1 MMPGAATG
9 FLRGRPLP
17 NVAASPPRITAM
29 NAAPSL
35 ETAPTLPSV
44 QRLLQQV
51 HPQRLVGAVVLVRE
65 HGVLRH
71 ASATG
76 LADRESAMPMQRDQL
91 FRLAS
96 VSKPLLTTVILRLVA
111 ESVLD
116 LDAPVQ
122 RWLPDFR
129 PALAD
134 GSTPAISLRQLLSH
148 SSGLGYRFLE
158 ADADGPYARAGVSD
172 GMDANPL
179 TLAEN
184 VRRIAKAPLLFAPG
198 SQWMYSLGVDVAGA
212 VAEAATG
219 ETLQALFARLLA
231 APLGLR
237 DTAFA
242 THDAARLATPYVT
255 DTPQPHRLREGE
267 VVAPFEGT
275 VGIEYSLA
283 RATDASRFPSAGA
296 GAGLVGTADEVM
308 AVLEALRD
316 VQRSGLLPPTLAA
329 QMATPQVGEQGPPE
343 PPGWGFGLGFA
354 VLRDAA
360 ASGTPQSAGTWRW
373 GGAYGHSWFVD
384 PARGLSVVALTNTL
398 YEGMDGAFVD
408 ELRDAVYA
416 DLETAR

>member
-9 FLRGRPLP
+9 FLRCAVLP
-17 NVAASPPRITAM
+17 NVAGHSPRIPAM

-35 ETAPTLPSV
+35 EPTPTLPSV

-51 HPQRLVGAVVLVRE
+51 HPQRLVGAVVLVHE

-76 LADRESAMPMQRDQL
+76 LADRETATPMQRDQL

-111 ESVLD
+111 EGALD
-116 LDAPVQ
+116 LDMPVQ

-134 GSTPAISLRQLLSH
+134 GSMPPISLRQLLSH

-172 GMDANPL
+172 GLDANPL
-179 TLAEN
+179 SLADN
-184 VRRIAKAPLLFAPG
+184 VRRIAQAPLLFAPG
-198 SQWMYSLGVDVAGA
+198 SQWLYSLGVDVAGA

-219 ETLQALFARLLA
+219 ETLQALYERLLA

-242 THDAARLATPYVT
+242 ARNAARLATPYVS
-255 DTPQPHRLREGE
+255 DAPQPHRLQEGE

-296 GAGLVGTADEVM
+296 GLVGTADDVM

-316 VQRSGLLPPTLAA
+316 VQRSGLLPPVLAA
-329 QMATPQVGEQGPPE
+329 EMASPQVGEQGPPE
-343 PPGWGFGLGFA
+343 PAGWGFGLGFA

-360 ASGTPQSAGTWRW
+360 ASGTPQNAGTWRW

-384 PARGLSVVALTNTL
+384 PVRGLSVVALTNTL

-408 ELRDAVYA
+408 QLRDAVYA
-416 DLETAR
+416 DMGTVR

>member
-29 NAAPSL
+29 NAAPSF
-35 ETAPTLPSV
+35 EPAPTLPSV

-65 HGVLRH
+65 HGALRH
-71 ASATG
+71 ASTTG
-76 LADRESAMPMQRDQL
+76 LADRESATPMQRDQL

-96 VSKPLLTTVILRLVA
+96 VSKPLLSTVILGLVA
-111 ESVLD
+111 EGVLD

-122 RWLPDFR
+122 RWLRDFR

-158 ADADGPYARAGVSD
+158 ADAKGPYARAGVSD

-179 TLAEN
+179 SLADN
-184 VRRIAKAPLLFAPG
+184 VRRIAQAPLLFAPG
-198 SQWMYSLGVDVAGA
+198 SQWLYSLGVDVAGA

-219 ETLQALFARLLA
+219 ESLQALFERLLA

-296 GAGLVGTADEVM
+296 GLVGSADEVM

-316 VQRSGLLPPTLAA
+316 VQRSGLLPPALAA
-329 QMATPQVGEQGPPE
+329 EMASPQVGEQGPPE
-343 PPGWGFGLGFA
+343 PAGWGFGLGFA

-360 ASGTPQSAGTWRW
+360 ASGTPQNVGTWRW

>member
-1 MMPGAATG
+1 
-9 FLRGRPLP
+9 
-17 NVAASPPRITAM
+17 M
-29 NAAPSL
+29 NAVPSL
-35 ETAPTLPSV
+35 APAPTLPSV
-44 QRLLQQV
+44 ERLLKQV

-76 LADRESAMPMQRDQL
+76 LADRESVTPMQRDQL

-96 VSKPLLTTVILRLVA
+96 VSKPLLSTVILRLVA
-111 ESVLD
+111 EGVLD
-116 LDAPVQ
+116 LDTSVQ

-134 GSTPAISLRQLLSH
+134 GIAPPISLRQLLSH

-158 ADADGPYARAGVSD
+158 AEVDGPYARAGISD
-172 GMDANPL
+172 GLDANPL
-179 TLAEN
+179 SLAEN
-184 VRRIAKAPLLFAPG
+184 VRRIAQAPLLFAPG
-198 SQWMYSLGVDVAGA
+198 SQWLYSLGVDVAGA

-219 ETLQALFARLLA
+219 ESLQALFERLLA

-242 THDAARLATPYVT
+242 ARNAARLATPYVS

-296 GAGLVGTADEVM
+296 GLVGSADEVM

-316 VQRSGLLPPTLAA
+316 VQRSGLLPPALAA
-329 QMATPQVGEQGPPE
+329 EMASPQVGEQGPPE
-343 PPGWGFGLGFA
+343 PAGWGFGLGLA

-416 DLETAR
+416 DLEAAR

>member
-1 MMPGAATG
+1 MMPGAATD

-29 NAAPSL
+29 NAAPSF
-35 ETAPTLPSV
+35 EPAPTLPSV

-65 HGVLRH
+65 HGALRH

-76 LADRESAMPMQRDQL
+76 LADRESATPMQRDQL

-96 VSKPLLTTVILRLVA
+96 VSKPLLSTVILGLVA
-111 ESVLD
+111 EGVLD

-122 RWLPDFR
+122 RWLRDFR

-158 ADADGPYARAGVSD
+158 ADAKGPYARAGVSD

-179 TLAEN
+179 SLADN
-184 VRRIAKAPLLFAPG
+184 VRRIAQAPLLFAPG
-198 SQWMYSLGVDVAGA
+198 SQWLYSLGVDVAGA

-219 ETLQALFARLLA
+219 ESLQALFERLLA

-296 GAGLVGTADEVM
+296 GLVGSADEVM

-316 VQRSGLLPPTLAA
+316 VQRSGLLPPALAA
-329 QMATPQVGEQGPPE
+329 EMASPQVGEQGPPE
-343 PPGWGFGLGFA
+343 PAGWGFGLGFA

>member
-9 FLRGRPLP
+9 FLRRVVLP
-17 NVAASPPRITAM
+17 NVAGLSTRITAM
-29 NAAPSL
+29 NAALSL
-35 ETAPTLPSV
+35 EPAPTLPSV

-51 HPQRLVGAVVLVRE
+51 HPLRLVGAGVLVRE

-76 LADRESAMPMQRDQL
+76 LADRESARPMQRDQL

-96 VSKPLLTTVILRLVA
+96 VSKPLLATVILRLVA
-111 ESVLD
+111 EGVLD
-116 LDAPVQ
+116 LDTPVQ

-134 GSTPAISLRQLLSH
+134 GRTPPISLRQLLSH

-158 ADADGPYARAGVSD
+158 ADAVGPYARAGVSD

-179 TLAEN
+179 SLAEN
-184 VRRIAKAPLLFAPG
+184 VRRIAQAPLLFEPG
-198 SQWMYSLGVDVAGA
+198 SQWLYSLGVDVAGA

-219 ETLQALFARLLA
+219 ETLQALFQRLLA
-231 APLGLR
+231 APLRLR

-242 THDAARLATPYVT
+242 TRDAERLATPYVS
-255 DTPQPHRLREGE
+255 DAPRPHRLQEGE

-283 RATDASRFPSAGA
+283 RATDASRFASA

-316 VQRSGLLPPTLAA
+316 VQRSGLLPPALAA
-329 QMATPQVGEQGPPE
+329 EIASPQVGEQGPPE
-343 PPGWGFGLGFA
+343 PAGWGFGLGFA

-360 ASGTPQSAGTWRW
+360 ASGTPQREGTWRW

-384 PARGLSVVALTNTL
+384 PSRGLSVVALTNTL

-416 DLETAR
+416 DLETTR

>member
-1 MMPGAATG
+1 
-9 FLRGRPLP
+9 
-17 NVAASPPRITAM
+17 M
-29 NAAPSL
+29 NAALSL
-35 ETAPTLPSV
+35 DPAPTLPSV
-44 QRLLQQV
+44 QQLLQRV

-65 HGVLRH
+65 HGALRH

-76 LADRESAMPMQRDQL
+76 LADRESATPMQRDQL

-111 ESVLD
+111 EGVLE

-122 RWLPDFR
+122 RWLPVFR

-134 GSTPAISLRQLLSH
+134 GSTPPISLRQLLSH

-184 VRRIAKAPLLFAPG
+184 VQRIAQAPLLFAPG

-231 APLGLR
+231 TPLGLR

-242 THDAARLATPYVT
+242 SAEPARLATPYVS
-255 DTPQPHRLREGE
+255 DLPLPHRLQEGE

-275 VGIEYSLA
+275 VGIDYSLA
-283 RATDASRFPSAGA
+283 RATNARRFASA

-316 VQRSGLLPPTLAA
+316 VRASALLPAA
-329 QMATPQVGEQGPPE
+329 LVAEMARAQLGEQGPPE
-343 PPGWGFGLGFA
+343 PAGWGFGLGFA

-360 ASGTPQSAGTWRW
+360 ASGTPQSEGSWRW

-408 ELRDAVYA
+408 ELRDAIYA
-416 DLETAR
+416 DLGAAR

>member
-9 FLRGRPLP
+9 FLQRRALP
-17 NVAASPPRITAM
+17 NVAGLSSGITMM
-29 NAAPSL
+29 NAALSL
-35 ETAPTLPSV
+35 EPAPTLPSV

-51 HPQRLVGAVVLVRE
+51 HPLRLVGAVVLVRE

-71 ASATG
+71 ASASG
-76 LADRESAMPMQRDQL
+76 LADRESARPMQRDQL

-96 VSKPLLTTVILRLVA
+96 VSKPLLATVILRLVA
-111 ESVLD
+111 EGVLD

-134 GSTPAISLRQLLSH
+134 GSTPPISLRQLLSH
-148 SSGLGYRFLE
+148 SSGLGYCFLE
-158 ADADGPYARAGVSD
+158 ADAEGPYARAGVSD

-184 VRRIAKAPLLFAPG
+184 VRRIAQVPLLFAPG
-198 SQWMYSLGVDVAGA
+198 SQWLYSLGVDVAGA

-219 ETLQALFARLLA
+219 ETLQALFQRLLA
-231 APLGLR
+231 APLRLR
-237 DTAFA
+237 DTAFVA
-242 THDAARLATPYVT
+242 RDAERLATPYVS
-255 DTPQPHRLREGE
+255 DTPQPHRLQEGE

-275 VGIEYSLA
+275 LGIEFSPA
-283 RATDASRFPSAGA
+283 RATDASRFASA

-316 VQRSGLLPPTLAA
+316 VQRSGLLPPALAA
-329 QMATPQVGEQGPPE
+329 QMASPQVGEQGPPE
-343 PPGWGFGLGFA
+343 PAGWGFGLGFA

-360 ASGTPQSAGTWRW
+360 ASGTPQREGSWRW

-384 PARGLSVVALTNTL
+384 PSRGLSVVALTNTL
-398 YEGMDGAFVD
+398 YEGMDGVFVD
-408 ELRDAVYA
+408 DLRDAIYA
-416 DLETAR
+416 DLGATR

>member
-29 NAAPSL
+29 NAAPSF
-35 ETAPTLPSV
+35 EPAPTLPSV

-65 HGVLRH
+65 HGALRH

-76 LADRESAMPMQRDQL
+76 LVDRESATPMQRDQL

-96 VSKPLLTTVILRLVA
+96 VSKPLLSTVILGLVA
-111 ESVLD
+111 EGVLD

-122 RWLPDFR
+122 RWLRDFR

-158 ADADGPYARAGVSD
+158 ADAKGPYARAGVSD

-179 TLAEN
+179 SLADN
-184 VRRIAKAPLLFAPG
+184 VRRIAQAPLLFAPG
-198 SQWMYSLGVDVAGA
+198 SQWLYSLGVDVAGA

-219 ETLQALFARLLA
+219 ESLQALFERLLA

-242 THDAARLATPYVT
+242 ARNAARLATPYVS

-296 GAGLVGTADEVM
+296 GLVGSADEVV

-316 VQRSGLLPPTLAA
+316 VQRSGLLPPALAA
-329 QMATPQVGEQGPPE
+329 EMASPQVGEQGPPE
-343 PPGWGFGLGFA
+343 PAGWGFGLGFA
-354 VLRDAA
+354 VLRDAP

>member
-29 NAAPSL
+29 NAAPSF
-35 ETAPTLPSV
+35 EPAPTLPSV

-65 HGVLRH
+65 HGALRH

-76 LADRESAMPMQRDQL
+76 LADRESATPMQRDQL

-96 VSKPLLTTVILRLVA
+96 VSKPLLSTVILGLVA
-111 ESVLD
+111 EGVLD

-122 RWLPDFR
+122 RWLRDFR

-158 ADADGPYARAGVSD
+158 ADAKGPYARAGVSD

-179 TLAEN
+179 SLADN
-184 VRRIAKAPLLFAPG
+184 VRRIAQAPLLFAPG
-198 SQWMYSLGVDVAGA
+198 SQWLYSLGVDVAGA

-219 ETLQALFARLLA
+219 ESLQALFERLLA

-242 THDAARLATPYVT
+242 ARNAARLATPYVS

-296 GAGLVGTADEVM
+296 GLVGSADEVM

-316 VQRSGLLPPTLAA
+316 VQRSGLLPPALAA
-329 QMATPQVGEQGPPE
+329 EMASPQVGEQGPPE
-343 PPGWGFGLGFA
+343 PAGWGFGLGFA

-360 ASGTPQSAGTWRW
+360 ASGTPQNVGTWRW

>member
-29 NAAPSL
+29 NAAPSF
-35 ETAPTLPSV
+35 EPAPTLPSV

-51 HPQRLVGAVVLVRE
+51 HPQRLVGVVVLVRE
-65 HGVLRH
+65 HGALRH

-76 LADRESAMPMQRDQL
+76 LADRESATPMQRDQL

-96 VSKPLLTTVILRLVA
+96 VSKPLLSTVILGLVA
-111 ESVLD
+111 EGVLD

-122 RWLPDFR
+122 RWLRDFR

-158 ADADGPYARAGVSD
+158 ADAKGPYARAGVSD

-179 TLAEN
+179 SLADN
-184 VRRIAKAPLLFAPG
+184 VRRIAQAPLLFAPG
-198 SQWMYSLGVDVAGA
+198 SQWLYSLGVDVAGA

-219 ETLQALFARLLA
+219 ESLQALFERLLA

-296 GAGLVGTADEVM
+296 GLVGSADEVM

-316 VQRSGLLPPTLAA
+316 VQRSGLLPPALAA
-329 QMATPQVGEQGPPE
+329 EMASPQVGEQGPPE
-343 PPGWGFGLGFA
+343 PAGWGFGLGFA

-360 ASGTPQSAGTWRW
+360 ASGTPQNAGTWRW

-416 DLETAR
+416 DLGTAR

>member
-9 FLRGRPLP
+9 FLRGRSLP
-17 NVAASPPRITAM
+17 NVAASPPRINAM
-29 NAAPSL
+29 NAAPSF
-35 ETAPTLPSV
+35 EPAPTLPSV

-65 HGVLRH
+65 HGALRH

-76 LADRESAMPMQRDQL
+76 LADRESATPMQRDQL

-96 VSKPLLTTVILRLVA
+96 VSKPLLSTVILGLVA
-111 ESVLD
+111 EGVLD

-122 RWLPDFR
+122 RWLRDFR

-158 ADADGPYARAGVSD
+158 ADAKGPYARAGVSD

-179 TLAEN
+179 SLADN
-184 VRRIAKAPLLFAPG
+184 VRRIAQAPLLFAPG
-198 SQWMYSLGVDVAGA
+198 SQWLYSLGVDVAGA

-219 ETLQALFARLLA
+219 ESLQALFERLLA

-242 THDAARLATPYVT
+242 ARNAAQLATPYVS

-296 GAGLVGTADEVM
+296 GLVGSADEVM

-316 VQRSGLLPPTLAA
+316 VQRSGLLPPALAA
-329 QMATPQVGEQGPPE
+329 EMASPQVGEQGPPE
-343 PPGWGFGLGFA
+343 PAGWGFGLGFA

>member
-29 NAAPSL
+29 NAAPSF
-35 ETAPTLPSV
+35 EPAPTLPSV

-65 HGVLRH
+65 HGALRH

-76 LADRESAMPMQRDQL
+76 LADRESATPMQRDQL

-96 VSKPLLTTVILRLVA
+96 VSKPLLSTVILGLVA
-111 ESVLD
+111 EGVLD

-122 RWLPDFR
+122 RWLRDFR

-158 ADADGPYARAGVSD
+158 ADAKGPYARAGVSD

-179 TLAEN
+179 SLADN
-184 VRRIAKAPLLFAPG
+184 VRRIAQAPLLFAPG
-198 SQWMYSLGVDVAGA
+198 NQWLYSLGVDVAGA

-219 ETLQALFARLLA
+219 ESLQALFERLLA

-242 THDAARLATPYVT
+242 ARNAARLATPYVS

-296 GAGLVGTADEVM
+296 GLVGSADEVM

-316 VQRSGLLPPTLAA
+316 VQRSGLLPPALAA
-329 QMATPQVGEQGPPE
+329 EMASPQVGEQGPPE
-343 PPGWGFGLGFA
+343 PAGWGFGLGFA

-398 YEGMDGAFVD
+398 YEGMDGAFVN

>member
-29 NAAPSL
+29 NAAPSF
-35 ETAPTLPSV
+35 EPAPTLPSV

-65 HGVLRH
+65 HGALRH

-76 LADRESAMPMQRDQL
+76 LADRESATPMQRDQL

-96 VSKPLLTTVILRLVA
+96 VSKPLLSTVILGLVA
-111 ESVLD
+111 EGVLD

-122 RWLPDFR
+122 RWLRDFR

-158 ADADGPYARAGVSD
+158 ADAKGPYARAGVSD

-179 TLAEN
+179 SLADN
-184 VRRIAKAPLLFAPG
+184 VRRIAQAPLLFAPG
-198 SQWMYSLGVDVAGA
+198 SQWLYSLGVDVAGA

-219 ETLQALFARLLA
+219 ESLQALFERLLA

-242 THDAARLATPYVT
+242 ARNAARLATPYVS

-283 RATDASRFPSAGA
+283 RAADASRFPSAGA
-296 GAGLVGTADEVM
+296 GLVGSADEVM

-316 VQRSGLLPPTLAA
+316 VQRSGLLPPALAA
-329 QMATPQVGEQGPPE
+329 EMASPQVGEQGPPE
-343 PPGWGFGLGFA
+343 PAGWGFGLGFA

-360 ASGTPQSAGTWRW
+360 ASGTPQNVGTWRW

>member
-9 FLRGRPLP
+9 FLRRAVLP
-17 NVAASPPRITAM
+17 NVAGLSPRITAM
-29 NAAPSL
+29 NAVLSL
-35 ETAPTLPSV
+35 EPAPMLPSV

-51 HPQRLVGAVVLVRE
+51 HPLRLVGAVVLVRE

-76 LADRESAMPMQRDQL
+76 LADREAAMPMQRDQL
-91 FRLAS
+91 FRLSS

-111 ESVLD
+111 EGVLD

-122 RWLPDFR
+122 RWLQDFR

-134 GSTPAISLRQLLSH
+134 GRRPPISLRQLLSH

-172 GMDANPL
+172 GLDANPL
-179 TLAEN
+179 SLAEN
-184 VRRIAKAPLLFAPG
+184 VRRIAQAPLLFEPG
-198 SQWMYSLGVDVAGA
+198 SQWLYSLGVDVAGA

-219 ETLQALFARLLA
+219 ETLQALFTRLLA

-242 THDAARLATPYVT
+242 TRDATRLATPYVS
-255 DTPQPHRLREGE
+255 DAPQPHRLREGE

-283 RATDASRFPSAGA
+283 RATDASRFASA

-316 VQRSGLLPPTLAA
+316 VQRSGLLPPALVAE
-329 QMATPQVGEQGPPE
+329 MATAQVGEQGPPE
-343 PPGWGFGLGFA
+343 PAGWGFGLGFA

-360 ASGTPQSAGTWRW
+360 ASGTPQREGTWRW

-408 ELRDAVYA
+408 DLRDAVHA
-416 DLETAR
+416 DLEATR

>member
-29 NAAPSL
+29 NAAPSF
-35 ETAPTLPSV
+35 EPAPTLPSV

-65 HGVLRH
+65 HGALRH

-76 LADRESAMPMQRDQL
+76 LADRESATPMQRDQL

-96 VSKPLLTTVILRLVA
+96 VSKPLLSTVILGLVA
-111 ESVLD
+111 EGVLD

-122 RWLPDFR
+122 RWLRDFR

-158 ADADGPYARAGVSD
+158 ADAKGPYARAGVSD

-179 TLAEN
+179 SLADN
-184 VRRIAKAPLLFAPG
+184 VRRIAQAPLLFAPG
-198 SQWMYSLGVDVAGA
+198 SQWLYSLGVDVAGA

-219 ETLQALFARLLA
+219 ESLQALFERLLA

-242 THDAARLATPYVT
+242 SRNAARLATPYVS

-296 GAGLVGTADEVM
+296 GLVGSADEVM

-316 VQRSGLLPPTLAA
+316 VQRSGLLPPALAA
-329 QMATPQVGEQGPPE
+329 EMASPQVGEQGPPE
-343 PPGWGFGLGFA
+343 PAGWGFGLGFA

-360 ASGTPQSAGTWRW
+360 ASGTPQNAGTWRW

>member
-9 FLRGRPLP
+9 FLRCAVLP
-17 NVAASPPRITAM
+17 NVAGHSPRIPAM

-35 ETAPTLPSV
+35 EPTPTLPSV

-76 LADRESAMPMQRDQL
+76 LADRETATPMQRDQL

-111 ESVLD
+111 EGVLD
-116 LDAPVQ
+116 LDMPVQ

-134 GSTPAISLRQLLSH
+134 GSMPPISLRQLLSH

-158 ADADGPYARAGVSD
+158 ADADCPYARAGVSD
-172 GMDANPL
+172 GLDANPL
-179 TLAEN
+179 SLVDN
-184 VRRIAKAPLLFAPG
+184 VRRIAQAPLLFAPG
-198 SQWMYSLGVDVAGA
+198 SQWLYSLGVDVAGA

-219 ETLQALFARLLA
+219 ETLQALYQRLLA

-242 THDAARLATPYVT
+242 ARNAARLATPYVS
-255 DTPQPHRLREGE
+255 DAPQPHRLQEGE

-296 GAGLVGTADEVM
+296 GLVGTADDVM

-316 VQRSGLLPPTLAA
+316 VQRSGLLPSALAA
-329 QMATPQVGEQGPPE
+329 EMASPQVGEQGPPE
-343 PPGWGFGLGFA
+343 PAGWGFGLGFA
-354 VLRDAA
+354 VLRNAA
-360 ASGTPQSAGTWRW
+360 ASGTPQNAGTWRW

-384 PARGLSVVALTNTL
+384 PVRGLSVVALTNTL

-408 ELRDAVYA
+408 QLRDAVYT
-416 DLETAR
+416 DVGTVR

>member
-1 MMPGAATG
+1 
-9 FLRGRPLP
+9 
-17 NVAASPPRITAM
+17 M
-29 NAAPSL
+29 NAVPSL
-35 ETAPTLPSV
+35 APAPTLPSV
-44 QRLLQQV
+44 ERLLQQV

-76 LADRESAMPMQRDQL
+76 LADRESVTPMQRDQL

-96 VSKPLLTTVILRLVA
+96 VSKPLLSTVILRLVA
-111 ESVLD
+111 EGVLD
-116 LDAPVQ
+116 LDTSVQ

-134 GSTPAISLRQLLSH
+134 GTAPPISLRQLLSH

-158 ADADGPYARAGVSD
+158 ADVDGPYARAGVSD
-172 GMDANPL
+172 GLDANPL
-179 TLAEN
+179 SLAEN
-184 VRRIAKAPLLFAPG
+184 VRRIAQAPLLFAPG
-198 SQWMYSLGVDVAGA
+198 SHWLYSLGVDVAGA

-219 ETLQALFARLLA
+219 ESLQALFERLLA

-242 THDAARLATPYVT
+242 ARNAARLATPYVS

-296 GAGLVGTADEVM
+296 GLVGSADEVM

-316 VQRSGLLPPTLAA
+316 VQRSGLLPPVLAA
-329 QMATPQVGEQGPPE
+329 EMASPQVGEQGPPE
-343 PPGWGFGLGFA
+343 PAGWGFGLGFA

-416 DLETAR
+416 DLEAAR

>member
-29 NAAPSL
+29 NAAPSF
-35 ETAPTLPSV
+35 EPAPTLPSV

-65 HGVLRH
+65 HGALRH

-76 LADRESAMPMQRDQL
+76 LADRESATPMQRDQL

-96 VSKPLLTTVILRLVA
+96 VSKPLLSTVILGLVA
-111 ESVLD
+111 EGVLD

-122 RWLPDFR
+122 RWLRDFR

-158 ADADGPYARAGVSD
+158 ADAKGPYARAGVSD

-179 TLAEN
+179 SLADN
-184 VRRIAKAPLLFAPG
+184 VRRIAQAPLLFVPG
-198 SQWMYSLGVDVAGA
+198 SQWLYSLGVDVAGA

-219 ETLQALFARLLA
+219 ESLQALFERLLA

-242 THDAARLATPYVT
+242 ARNAARLATPYVS

-283 RATDASRFPSAGA
+283 RAADASRFPSAGA
-296 GAGLVGTADEVM
+296 GLVGSADEVM

-316 VQRSGLLPPTLAA
+316 VQRSGLLPPALAA
-329 QMATPQVGEQGPPE
+329 EMASPQVGEQGPPE
-343 PPGWGFGLGFA
+343 PAGWGFGLGFA

-360 ASGTPQSAGTWRW
+360 ASGTPQNAGTWRW

>member
-9 FLRGRPLP
+9 FLRCAVLP
-17 NVAASPPRITAM
+17 NVAGLSPRIPAM

-35 ETAPTLPSV
+35 EPAPTLPSV

-76 LADRESAMPMQRDQL
+76 LADRESATPMQRDQL

-96 VSKPLLTTVILRLVA
+96 VSKPLLSTVILRLVA
-111 ESVLD
+111 EGVLD

-134 GSTPAISLRQLLSH
+134 GSTPPISLRQLLSH

-158 ADADGPYARAGVSD
+158 ADAKGPYARAGVSD

-179 TLAEN
+179 TLTEN
-184 VRRIAKAPLLFAPG
+184 VRRIGQAPLLFAPG
-198 SQWMYSLGVDVAGA
+198 SLWLYSLGVDVAGA
-212 VAEAATG
+212 VAEKATG
-219 ETLQALFARLLA
+219 ESLQALFERLLA

-242 THDAARLATPYVT
+242 ARNAARLATPYVS

-296 GAGLVGTADEVM
+296 GLVGSADEVM

-316 VQRSGLLPPTLAA
+316 VQRSGLLPPALVA

-343 PPGWGFGLGFA
+343 PAGWGFGLGFA

-398 YEGMDGAFVD
+398 YEGMDGAFVN

>member
-1 MMPGAATG
+1 MMPGAGTG

-17 NVAASPPRITAM
+17 NVAGLSPRIPAM

-35 ETAPTLPSV
+35 EPSPTLPSV
-44 QRLLQQV
+44 QRLLQHV

-76 LADRESAMPMQRDQL
+76 LADRESATLMQRDQV

-111 ESVLD
+111 EGVLD

-172 GMDANPL
+172 GLDANPL
-179 TLAEN
+179 SLADN
-184 VRRIAKAPLLFAPG
+184 VHRISQAPLLFAPG
-198 SQWMYSLGVDVAGA
+198 SQWLYSLGVDVAGA

-219 ETLQALFARLLA
+219 ETLQVLFERLLA

-242 THDAARLATPYVT
+242 ARNAARLATPYVT
-255 DTPQPHRLREGE
+255 DTPHPHRLREGE

-296 GAGLVGTADEVM
+296 GLVGTADDVM

-316 VQRSGLLPPTLAA
+316 VQRSGLLPPALATE
-329 QMATPQVGEQGPPE
+329 MASPQVGEQGPPE
-343 PPGWGFGLGFA
+343 PAGWGFGLGFA

-360 ASGTPQSAGTWRW
+360 ASGTPQNIGTWRW

-416 DLETAR
+416 DLETVR

>member
-29 NAAPSL
+29 NAAPSF
-35 ETAPTLPSV
+35 EPAPTLPSV

-65 HGVLRH
+65 HGALRH

-76 LADRESAMPMQRDQL
+76 LADRESATPMQRDQL

-96 VSKPLLTTVILRLVA
+96 VSKPLLTTVILGLVA
-111 ESVLD
+111 EGVLD

-122 RWLPDFR
+122 RWLRDFR

-158 ADADGPYARAGVSD
+158 ADAKGPYARAGVSD

-179 TLAEN
+179 SLADN
-184 VRRIAKAPLLFAPG
+184 VRRIAQAPLLFAPG
-198 SQWMYSLGVDVAGA
+198 SQWLYSLGVDVAGA

-219 ETLQALFARLLA
+219 ESLQALFERLLA

-242 THDAARLATPYVT
+242 ARNAARLATPYVS

-296 GAGLVGTADEVM
+296 GLVGSADEVM

-316 VQRSGLLPPTLAA
+316 VQRSGLLPPALAA
-329 QMATPQVGEQGPPE
+329 EMASPQVGEQGPPE
-343 PPGWGFGLGFA
+343 PAGWGFGLGFA

>member
-1 MMPGAATG
+1 
-9 FLRGRPLP
+9 
-17 NVAASPPRITAM
+17 M
-29 NAAPSL
+29 NAALSL
-35 ETAPTLPSV
+35 EALPTLPSV
-44 QRLLQQV
+44 QRLLQRV
-51 HPQRLVGAVVLVRE
+51 HPLRLVGAVVLVRQ
-65 HGVLRH
+65 HGVLCH

-76 LADRESAMPMQRDQL
+76 LADRESTLPMRRDQL

-111 ESVLD
+111 DGVLA

-134 GSTPAISLRQLLSH
+134 GRRPAISLRQLLSH

-184 VRRIAKAPLLFAPG
+184 VRRIAQAPLLFEPG

-219 ETLQALFARLLA
+219 ETLQVLFERLLA
-231 APLGLR
+231 GPLGLR

-242 THDAARLATPYVT
+242 TADASRLATPYVT
-255 DTPQPHRLREGE
+255 DTPQPHRLQEGE

-275 VGIEYSLA
+275 VGIAYSLA

-296 GAGLVGTADEVM
+296 GLVGTAGEVM

-316 VQRSGLLPPTLAA
+316 VPASGLLPPALAA
-329 QMATPQVGEQGPPE
+329 QMGTPQVAEQGPPE
-343 PPGWGFGLGFA
+343 PEGWGFGLGFA

-360 ASGTPQSAGTWRW
+360 ASGTPQRVGTWRW

-416 DLETAR
+416 DLEGIR

>member
-29 NAAPSL
+29 NAAPSF
-35 ETAPTLPSV
+35 EPAPTLPSV

-65 HGVLRH
+65 HGALRH

-76 LADRESAMPMQRDQL
+76 LADRESATPMQRDQL

-96 VSKPLLTTVILRLVA
+96 VSKPLLSTVILGLVA
-111 ESVLD
+111 EGVLD

-122 RWLPDFR
+122 RWLRDFR

-134 GSTPAISLRQLLSH
+134 GSTPPISLRQLLSH

-158 ADADGPYARAGVSD
+158 ADAKGPYARAGVSD

-179 TLAEN
+179 TLTEN
-184 VRRIAKAPLLFAPG
+184 VRRIGQAPLLFAPG
-198 SQWMYSLGVDVAGA
+198 SQWLYSLGVDVAGA
-212 VAEAATG
+212 VAEKATG
-219 ETLQALFARLLA
+219 ESLQALFERLLA

-242 THDAARLATPYVT
+242 ARNAARLATPYVS

-296 GAGLVGTADEVM
+296 GLVGSADEVM

-316 VQRSGLLPPTLAA
+316 VQRSGLLPPALVA

-343 PPGWGFGLGFA
+343 PAGWGFGLGFA

-398 YEGMDGAFVD
+398 YEGMDGAFVN

>member
-1 MMPGAATG
+1 
-9 FLRGRPLP
+9 
-17 NVAASPPRITAM
+17 
-29 NAAPSL
+29 
-35 ETAPTLPSV
+35 
-44 QRLLQQV
+44 
-51 HPQRLVGAVVLVRE
+51 
-65 HGVLRH
+65 
-71 ASATG
+71 ATG
-76 LADRESAMPMQRDQL
+76 LADRESATPMQRDQL

-96 VSKPLLTTVILRLVA
+96 VSKPLLSTVILGLVA
-111 ESVLD
+111 EGVLD

-122 RWLPDFR
+122 RWLRDFR

-158 ADADGPYARAGVSD
+158 ADAKGPYARAGVSD

-179 TLAEN
+179 SLADN
-184 VRRIAKAPLLFAPG
+184 VRRIAQAPLLFAPG
-198 SQWMYSLGVDVAGA
+198 SQWLYSLGVDVAGA

-219 ETLQALFARLLA
+219 ESLQALFERLLA

-242 THDAARLATPYVT
+242 ARNAARLATPYVS

-296 GAGLVGTADEVM
+296 GLVGSADEVM

-316 VQRSGLLPPTLAA
+316 VQRSGLLPPALAA
-329 QMATPQVGEQGPPE
+329 EMASPQVGEQGPPE
-343 PPGWGFGLGFA
+343 PAGWGFGLGFA

-360 ASGTPQSAGTWRW
+360 ASGTPQNVGTWRW

>member
-29 NAAPSL
+29 NAAPSF
-35 ETAPTLPSV
+35 EPAPTLPSV

-65 HGVLRH
+65 HGALRH

-76 LADRESAMPMQRDQL
+76 LADRESATPMQRDQL

-96 VSKPLLTTVILRLVA
+96 VSKPLLSTVILGLVA
-111 ESVLD
+111 EGVLD

-122 RWLPDFR
+122 RWLRDFR

-158 ADADGPYARAGVSD
+158 ADAKGPYARAGVSD

-179 TLAEN
+179 SLADN
-184 VRRIAKAPLLFAPG
+184 VRRIAQAPLLFAPG
-198 SQWMYSLGVDVAGA
+198 SQWLYSLGVDVAGA

-219 ETLQALFARLLA
+219 ESLQALFERLLA

-242 THDAARLATPYVT
+242 ARNAARLATPYVS

-296 GAGLVGTADEVM
+296 GLVGSADEVM

-316 VQRSGLLPPTLAA
+316 VQRSGLLPPALAA
-329 QMATPQVGEQGPPE
+329 EMASPQVGEQGPPA
-343 PPGWGFGLGFA
+343 GWGFGLGFA

-360 ASGTPQSAGTWRW
+360 ASGTPQNVGTWRW

>member
-9 FLRGRPLP
+9 FLRCAVLP
-17 NVAASPPRITAM
+17 NVAGLSPRIPAM
-29 NAAPSL
+29 NAAPSF
-35 ETAPTLPSV
+35 EPTPTLPSV

-51 HPQRLVGAVVLVRE
+51 HPQRLVGAVVLVCE
-65 HGVLRH
+65 HGVQRH

-76 LADRESAMPMQRDQL
+76 LADRESATPMQRDQL

-111 ESVLD
+111 EGVLD
-116 LDAPVQ
+116 LDMPVQ

-134 GSTPAISLRQLLSH
+134 GSTPPISLRQLLSH

-172 GMDANPL
+172 GLDANAL
-179 TLAEN
+179 SLADN
-184 VRRIAKAPLLFAPG
+184 VRRIAQAPLLFAPG
-198 SQWMYSLGVDVAGA
+198 SQWLYSLGMDVAGA

-219 ETLQALFARLLA
+219 ETLQALYERLLA

-242 THDAARLATPYVT
+242 ARNAARLATPYVS
-255 DTPQPHRLREGE
+255 DAPQPHRLQEGE

-296 GAGLVGTADEVM
+296 GLVGTADDVM

-316 VQRSGLLPPTLAA
+316 VQRSGLLPSALAA
-329 QMATPQVGEQGPPE
+329 EMASPQVGEQGPPE
-343 PPGWGFGLGFA
+343 PAGWGFGLGFA

-360 ASGTPQSAGTWRW
+360 ATGTPQNAGTWRW

-384 PARGLSVVALTNTL
+384 PVRGLSVVALTNTL

-416 DLETAR
+416 DLETVR

>member
-9 FLRGRPLP
+9 FLRCAVLP
-17 NVAASPPRITAM
+17 NVAGLSPRIPAM

-35 ETAPTLPSV
+35 EPTPTLPSV

-76 LADRESAMPMQRDQL
+76 LADRETATPMQRDQL

-111 ESVLD
+111 DGVLD
-116 LDAPVQ
+116 LDMPVQ

-134 GSTPAISLRQLLSH
+134 GSMPPISLRQLLSH

-172 GMDANPL
+172 GLDANPL
-179 TLAEN
+179 SLVDN
-184 VRRIAKAPLLFAPG
+184 VRRIAQAPLLFAPG
-198 SQWMYSLGVDVAGA
+198 SQWLYSLGVDVAGA

-219 ETLQALFARLLA
+219 ETLQALYERLLA

-242 THDAARLATPYVT
+242 ARNAARLATPYVS
-255 DTPQPHRLREGE
+255 DAPQPHRLQEGE

-296 GAGLVGTADEVM
+296 GLVGTADDVM
-308 AVLEALRD
+308 AVLEALHD
-316 VQRSGLLPPTLAA
+316 VQRSGLLPSALAA
-329 QMATPQVGEQGPPE
+329 EMASPQVGEQGPPE
-343 PPGWGFGLGFA
+343 PAGWGFGLGFA

-360 ASGTPQSAGTWRW
+360 ATGTPQNAGTWRW

-384 PARGLSVVALTNTL
+384 PVRGLSVVALTNTL

-416 DLETAR
+416 DLETVR

>member
-9 FLRGRPLP
+9 FLRGHPLP
-17 NVAASPPRITAM
+17 NVAGLSPRTIAM
-29 NAAPSL
+29 NAVPSL
-35 ETAPTLPSV
+35 APAPTLPSV
-44 QRLLQQV
+44 ERLLKQV

-76 LADRESAMPMQRDQL
+76 LADRESVTPMQRDQL

-96 VSKPLLTTVILRLVA
+96 VSKPLLSTVILRLVA
-111 ESVLD
+111 EGVLD
-116 LDAPVQ
+116 LDTSVQ

-134 GSTPAISLRQLLSH
+134 GTAPPISLRQLLSH

-158 ADADGPYARAGVSD
+158 ADAKGPYARAGVSD

-179 TLAEN
+179 SLADN
-184 VRRIAKAPLLFAPG
+184 VRRIAQAPLLFAPG
-198 SQWMYSLGVDVAGA
+198 SQWLYSLGVDVAGA

-219 ETLQALFARLLA
+219 ESLQALFERLLA

-242 THDAARLATPYVT
+242 ARNAARLATPYVS

-296 GAGLVGTADEVM
+296 GLVGSADEVM

-316 VQRSGLLPPTLAA
+316 VQRSGLLPPALAA
-329 QMATPQVGEQGPPE
+329 EMASPQVGEQGPPE
-343 PPGWGFGLGFA
+343 PAGWGFGLGFA

-416 DLETAR
+416 DLEAAR

>member
-29 NAAPSL
+29 NAAPSF
-35 ETAPTLPSV
+35 EPAPTLPSV

-65 HGVLRH
+65 HGALRH

-76 LADRESAMPMQRDQL
+76 LADRESATPMQRDQL

-96 VSKPLLTTVILRLVA
+96 VSKPLLSTVILGLVA
-111 ESVLD
+111 EGVLD

-122 RWLPDFR
+122 RWLRDFR

-158 ADADGPYARAGVSD
+158 ADAKGPYARAGVSD

-179 TLAEN
+179 SLADN
-184 VRRIAKAPLLFAPG
+184 VRRIAQAPLLFAPG
-198 SQWMYSLGVDVAGA
+198 SQWLYSLGVDVAGA

-219 ETLQALFARLLA
+219 ESLQALFERLLA

-296 GAGLVGTADEVM
+296 GLVGSADEVM

-316 VQRSGLLPPTLAA
+316 VQRSGLLPPALAA
-329 QMATPQVGEQGPPE
+329 EMASPQVGEQGPPE
-343 PPGWGFGLGFA
+343 PAGWGFGLGFA

-373 GGAYGHSWFVD
+373 GGVYGHSWFVD

>member
-29 NAAPSL
+29 NAAPSF
-35 ETAPTLPSV
+35 EPAPTLPSV

-76 LADRESAMPMQRDQL
+76 LADRESATPMQRDQL

-111 ESVLD
+111 EGVLD
-116 LDAPVQ
+116 LDMPVQ

-134 GSTPAISLRQLLSH
+134 GSMPPISLRQLLSH

-172 GMDANPL
+172 GLDANPL
-179 TLAEN
+179 SLADN
-184 VRRIAKAPLLFAPG
+184 VRRIAQAPLLFAPG
-198 SQWMYSLGVDVAGA
+198 SQWLYSLGVDVAGA

-219 ETLQALFARLLA
+219 ETLQALYERLLA

-242 THDAARLATPYVT
+242 ARNAARLATPYVS
-255 DTPQPHRLREGE
+255 DAPQPHRLQEGE

-296 GAGLVGTADEVM
+296 GLVGTADDVM

-316 VQRSGLLPPTLAA
+316 VQRSGLLPPVLAA
-329 QMATPQVGEQGPPE
+329 EMASPQVGEQGPPE
-343 PPGWGFGLGFA
+343 PAGWGFGLGFA

-360 ASGTPQSAGTWRW
+360 ASGTPQNAGTWRW

-384 PARGLSVVALTNTL
+384 PVRGLSVVALTNTL

-408 ELRDAVYA
+408 QLRDAVYA
-416 DLETAR
+416 DMGTVR

>member
-29 NAAPSL
+29 NAAPSF
-35 ETAPTLPSV
+35 EPAPTLPSV

-65 HGVLRH
+65 HGALRH

-76 LADRESAMPMQRDQL
+76 LADRESATPMQRDQL

-96 VSKPLLTTVILRLVA
+96 VSKPLLSTVILGLVA
-111 ESVLD
+111 EGVLD

-122 RWLPDFR
+122 RWLRDFR

-158 ADADGPYARAGVSD
+158 ADAKGPYARAGVSD

-179 TLAEN
+179 SLADN
-184 VRRIAKAPLLFAPG
+184 VRRIAQAPLLFAPG
-198 SQWMYSLGVDVAGA
+198 SQWLYSLGVDVAGA

-219 ETLQALFARLLA
+219 ESLQALFERLLA

-242 THDAARLATPYVT
+242 ARNAARLATPYVS

-296 GAGLVGTADEVM
+296 GLVGSADEVM

-316 VQRSGLLPPTLAA
+316 VQRSGLLPPALAA
-329 QMATPQVGEQGPPE
+329 EMASPQVGEQGPPE
-343 PPGWGFGLGFA
+343 PAGWGFGLGFA

-360 ASGTPQSAGTWRW
+360 ASGTPQNVGTWRW

-408 ELRDAVYA
+408 ELRDAVYV

>member
-29 NAAPSL
+29 NAAPSF
-35 ETAPTLPSV
+35 EPAPTLPSV

-65 HGVLRH
+65 HGALRH

-76 LADRESAMPMQRDQL
+76 LADRESATPMQRDQL

-96 VSKPLLTTVILRLVA
+96 VSKPLLSTVILGLVA
-111 ESVLD
+111 EGVLD

-122 RWLPDFR
+122 RWLRDFR

-158 ADADGPYARAGVSD
+158 ADAKGPYARAGVSD

-179 TLAEN
+179 TLTEN
-184 VRRIAKAPLLFAPG
+184 VRRIGQAPLLFAPG
-198 SQWMYSLGVDVAGA
+198 SQWLYSLGVDVAGA
-212 VAEAATG
+212 VAEKATG
-219 ETLQALFARLLA
+219 ESLQALFERLLA

-242 THDAARLATPYVT
+242 ARNAARLATPYVS

-296 GAGLVGTADEVM
+296 GLVGSADEVM

-316 VQRSGLLPPTLAA
+316 VQRSGLLPPALAA
-329 QMATPQVGEQGPPE
+329 EMASPQVGEQGPPE
-343 PPGWGFGLGFA
+343 PAGWDFGLGFA
-354 VLRDAA
+354 VLRDAP

>member
-29 NAAPSL
+29 NAAPSF
-35 ETAPTLPSV
+35 EPAPTLPSV

-65 HGVLRH
+65 HGALRH

-76 LADRESAMPMQRDQL
+76 LADRESATPMQRDQL

-96 VSKPLLTTVILRLVA
+96 VSKPLLTTVILGLVA
-111 ESVLD
+111 EGVLD

-122 RWLPDFR
+122 RWLRDFR

-158 ADADGPYARAGVSD
+158 ADAKGPYARAGVSD

-179 TLAEN
+179 SLADN
-184 VRRIAKAPLLFAPG
+184 VRRIAQAPLLFAPG
-198 SQWMYSLGVDVAGA
+198 SQWLYSLGVDVAGA

-219 ETLQALFARLLA
+219 ESLQALFERLLA

-242 THDAARLATPYVT
+242 ARNAARLATPYVS

-296 GAGLVGTADEVM
+296 GLVGSADEVM

-316 VQRSGLLPPTLAA
+316 VQRSGLLPPALAA
-329 QMATPQVGEQGPPE
+329 EMASPQVGEQGPPE
-343 PPGWGFGLGFA
+343 PAGWGFGLGFA

-408 ELRDAVYA
+408 ELRDVVYA

>member
-9 FLRGRPLP
+9 FLQRRALP
-17 NVAASPPRITAM
+17 NVAGLSPRITMM
-29 NAAPSL
+29 NAALSL
-35 ETAPTLPSV
+35 EPAPTLPSV

-51 HPQRLVGAVVLVRE
+51 HPLRLVGAVVLVRE

-71 ASATG
+71 ASASG
-76 LADRESAMPMQRDQL
+76 LADRESARPMQRDQL

-96 VSKPLLTTVILRLVA
+96 VSKPLLATVILRLVA
-111 ESVLD
+111 EGVLD

-134 GSTPAISLRQLLSH
+134 GRTPPISLRQLLSH

-158 ADADGPYARAGVSD
+158 ADAEGAYARAGVSD

-184 VRRIAKAPLLFAPG
+184 VRRIAQVPLLFAPG
-198 SQWMYSLGVDVAGA
+198 SQWLYSLGVDVAGA

-219 ETLQALFARLLA
+219 ETLQALFQRLLA
-231 APLGLR
+231 APLRLR
-237 DTAFA
+237 DTVFA
-242 THDAARLATPYVT
+242 TRDAERLATPYVS
-255 DTPQPHRLREGE
+255 DAPRPHRLQEGE

-283 RATDASRFPSAGA
+283 RATDASRFASA

-316 VQRSGLLPPTLAA
+316 VQRSGLLPPALAA
-329 QMATPQVGEQGPPE
+329 EIASPQVGEQGPPE
-343 PPGWGFGLGFA
+343 PAGWGFGLGFA

-360 ASGTPQSAGTWRW
+360 ASGTPQREGTWRW

-384 PARGLSVVALTNTL
+384 PSRGLSVVALTNTL
-398 YEGMDGAFVD
+398 YEGMDGVFVD
-408 ELRDAVYA
+408 DLRDAIYA
-416 DLETAR
+416 DLGATR

>member
-1 MMPGAATG
+1 MMHGAPPR
-9 FLRGRPLP
+9 FLPAPELP
-17 NVAASPPRITAM
+17 TVAGLSPRITPMTLAL
-29 NAAPSL
+29 PVD
-35 ETAPTLPSV
+35 TAPALPAVSA
-44 QRLLQQV
+44 LLRAV

-71 ASATG
+71 ASASG
-76 LADRESAMPMQRDQL
+76 LADRESNTPMRRDHL

-111 ESVLD
+111 EGVLD

-122 RWLPDFR
+122 RWLPAFR

-134 GSTPAISLRQLLSH
+134 GSRPPISLRQLLSH

-158 ADADGPYARAGVSD
+158 ADAQGPYAQAGVSD
-172 GMDANPL
+172 GMDANPV
-179 TLAEN
+179 TLQQN
-184 VRRIAKAPLLFAPG
+184 VQRIAQAPLLFAPG
-198 SQWMYSLGVDVAGA
+198 SQWLYSLGVDVAGA

-219 ETLQALFARLLA
+219 ERLQVLFDRLLA
-231 APLGLR
+231 QPLGLR

-242 THDAARLATPYVT
+242 TAEGARLATPYVS

-267 VVAPFEGT
+267 VVPAFEGS
-275 VGIEYSLA
+275 VGIEYSVA
-283 RATDASRFPSAGA
+283 RATDSHRYPSA
-296 GAGLVGTADEVM
+296 GAGLVGSADEVM

-316 VQRSGLLPPTLAA
+316 VRASQLLPDSVVA
-329 QMATPQVGEQGPPE
+329 QMGTPQVGELGPVD

-360 ASGTPQSAGTWRW
+360 ASGTPQTAGTWRW

-398 YEGMDGAFVD
+398 YEGMHGAFVD

-416 DLETAR
+416 DLETVR